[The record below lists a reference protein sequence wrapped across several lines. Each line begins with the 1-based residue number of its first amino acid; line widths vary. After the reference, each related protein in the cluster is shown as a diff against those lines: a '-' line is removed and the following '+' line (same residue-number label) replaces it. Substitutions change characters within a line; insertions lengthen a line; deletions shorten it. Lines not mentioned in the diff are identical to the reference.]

1 MSASGGAAVQAFDDD
16 YAAAILFVGSTTEPS
31 PDGERGNGRRGV
43 SSRQPGTPSIGLRY
57 LRSEPIVRRPSIGDG
72 PTTRGPGA
80 TSLPI
85 ESPGR
90 RAGERSERV
99 AE

>member
-1 MSASGGAAVQAFDDD
+1 MRASGGAAVQAFDDD
-16 YAAAILFVGSTTEPS
+16 HAVAVLFVGSTTEPG
-31 PDGERGNGRRGV
+31 PGGERGNGRRGE
-43 SSRQPGTPSIGLRY
+43 SSRQPGTPSIGPGYVRN
-57 LRSEPIVRRPSIGDG
+57 EPMMRRPPMGDG
-72 PTTRGPGA
+72 PTTRGPGS
-80 TSLPI
+80 TSLPA